1 MLEKKRRI
9 QIAHKTCSS
18 SATAQV
24 SETRACASCVSCK
37 LRDSQL
43 PTLFKIRPRSTRQ
56 HTAVPRVE
64 QKPTLSSA
72 TQPAEKLQ
80 FPRCAVDSSFATR
93 FGRVCNFKHCETLVA
108 HSCTQLSKYRQLSS
122 LSAILVNGLPL
133 RLRSPIMRS
142 YEAFRDYS
150 RSVSQSTFY
159 MRCASGAQDKATGTG
174 CYHELDVDPV
184 FCPIMTPRIG
194 HPDSPDR
201 EGSRKKYEGPLQSRC
216 HHASLFVGP
225 FQHDQQRSAEAIGSG
240 S

>member
-24 SETRACASCVSCK
+24 SETRACASFVSCK
-37 LRDSQL
+37 LRK
-43 PTLFKIRPRSTRQ
+43 PTSNTLKIRSRSTRQ

-122 LSAILVNGLPL
+122 LSAILVNCLPL
-133 RLRSPIMRS
+133 RLRLPDMRS

-194 HPDSPDR
+194 HPDSSD
-201 EGSRKKYEGPLQSRC
+201 
-216 HHASLFVGP
+216 
-225 FQHDQQRSAEAIGSG
+225 
-240 S
+240 